1 MTNSYLWSVTAID
14 CLPTAP
20 GTALTDCV
28 YITHWN
34 CVATSSQINP
44 STNLPYTSSMYGTVM
59 ITYDPNDPYIPYNQL
74 TEAEVL
80 AWVFEVMDQE
90 PETSKAS
97 KEAALAAV
105 INNEIN
111 PPVVPTP
118 LPWGTS

>member
-1 MTNSYLWSVTAID
+1 
-14 CLPTAP
+14 
-20 GTALTDCV
+20 
-28 YITHWN
+28 
-34 CVATSSQINP
+34 
-44 STNLPYTSSMYGTVM
+44 MYGTVM
-59 ITYDPNDPYIPYNQL
+59 ITYDPNEPYIPYNQL